1 MIVKSR
7 NVSVKIDID
16 NTFTLDSTDNRPCDV
31 ILNPC
36 NYKRGDF
43 YHVLFILITSAE
55 NEISLALI
63 GDYYSSDSECA
74 VLEKDILTVLQNQT
88 ITQINIDDGSIV
100 KHIELNGIG
109 CNFGIYKVEK
119 GYVIYGEEEI
129 TMLNFNFEKM
139 WSFSGKDIF
148 VSASGKTPFEIK
160 ENIIH
165 LYDFE
170 NNYYEIDF
178 NGNVV
183 LS

>member
-1 MIVKSR
+1 MILKGSS
-7 NVSVKIDID
+7 VSITFDID
-16 NTFTLDSTDNRPCDV
+16 NNFTLDSTDNRPYDV

-43 YHVLFILITSAE
+43 YHALFIVITSSE
-55 NEISLALI
+55 SEISIALI
-63 GDYYSSDSECA
+63 GDCYSSDSDCA

-88 ITQINIDDGSIV
+88 ITQINIADGSIV
-100 KHIELNGIG
+100 NHIELNGIG

-139 WSFSGKDIF
+139 WSFTGKDIF
-148 VSASGKTPFEIK
+148 VSASGKIPFEIK

-178 NGNVV
+178 DGNVV